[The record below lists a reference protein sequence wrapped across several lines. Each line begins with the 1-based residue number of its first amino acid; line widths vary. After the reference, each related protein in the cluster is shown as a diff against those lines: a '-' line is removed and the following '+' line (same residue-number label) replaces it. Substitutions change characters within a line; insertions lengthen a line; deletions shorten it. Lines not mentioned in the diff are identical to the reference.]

1 MEIVVTAR
9 HTEVSGRFRRHLEE
23 KLAKVEHLAPK
34 GHRLEVGIS
43 HEVNKRQADACDR
56 IEITLVG
63 KGPVVRAEACAG
75 DPYSALDQATT
86 KLLERLRRAA
96 DRKKVH
102 HGSRHPMASVRLS
115 GDLAPV
121 PVSDDQQVLP
131 LDDAAAP
138 ASAPVPLDDALP
150 DPAGAPG
157 EGDVAAEWS
166 LGESPVVIREKVHV
180 SRPMVLDEALTEM
193 ELVGHDFFL
202 FTDSTTGCPSVVYR
216 RRGWSYGVI
225 RLAGD
230 ADQAQQVARAVAEA
244 GPAASGGAAA
254 GEDSQV
260 SAAADAPADAARAP
274 VAAR

>member
-34 GHRLEVGIS
+34 GIRLEVGIS
-43 HEVNKRQADACDR
+43 HEANKRQADACER

-102 HGSRHPMASVRLS
+102 HGSRHPMASVRLA
-115 GDLAPV
+115 GDVGPV
-121 PVSDDQQVLP
+121 PVSDDQQVLA
-131 LDDAAAP
+131 LDGAAAP
-138 ASAPVPLDDALP
+138 DPSAAAVLDDPTLP

-157 EGDVAAEWS
+157 DGDVAAEWS

-202 FTDSTTGCPSVVYR
+202 FTDSSTGCPSVVYR

-230 ADQAQQVARAVAEA
+230 ADQAQQIARAVAEA
-244 GPAASGGAAA
+244 GAAASATDGAGAA
-254 GEDSQV
+254 EPQV
-260 SAAADAPADAARAP
+260 SGSQDAGRAA
-274 VAAR
+274 VAAG

>member
-1 MEIVVTAR
+1 VEIVVTAR

-43 HEVNKRQADACDR
+43 HEANKRQASACDR
-56 IEITLVG
+56 IEITLLG

-102 HGSRHPMASVRLS
+102 HGSRHPMASVRLA
-115 GDLAPV
+115 GDLGPV

-138 ASAPVPLDDALP
+138 SAAEAPSPAAAPSEPALP

-157 EGDVAAEWS
+157 DGDVAAEWS

-180 SRPMVLDEALTEM
+180 SRPMALDEALNEM

-202 FTDSTTGCPSVVYR
+202 FTDSATGCPSVVYR

-230 ADQAQQVARAVAEA
+230 ADQAVEVARAVAGA
-244 GPAASGGAAA
+244 GAAA
-254 GEDSQV
+254 SAPPEDPQV
-260 SAAADAPADAARAP
+260 GDVLDVDRATVGAR
-274 VAAR
+274 